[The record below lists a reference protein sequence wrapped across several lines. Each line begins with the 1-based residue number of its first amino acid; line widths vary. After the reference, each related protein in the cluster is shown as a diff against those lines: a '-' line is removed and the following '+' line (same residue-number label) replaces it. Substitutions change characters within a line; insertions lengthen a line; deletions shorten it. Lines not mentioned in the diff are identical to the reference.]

1 MAEELRRDIHYQ
13 IRKADPVSER
23 IIKEIVDFVKS
34 HKDVKVVVTGYAD
47 KGTGNA
53 KLNMKYSEERAVA
66 VADAL
71 KDAGV
76 SADMITVEWKGDTV
90 QPFAE
95 NDENRVAITVVSGK
109 AEKKEPV
116 TVKKFRTEE
125 KRVRIQ

>member
-1 MAEELRRDIHYQ
+1 MVAW
-13 IRKADPVSER
+13 VS
-23 IIKEIVDFVKS
+23 S
-34 HKDVKVVVTGYAD
+34 
-47 KGTGNA
+47 
-53 KLNMKYSEERAVA
+53 
-66 VADAL
+66 
-71 KDAGV
+71 
-76 SADMITVEWKGDTV
+76 DMITVDWKGDTV